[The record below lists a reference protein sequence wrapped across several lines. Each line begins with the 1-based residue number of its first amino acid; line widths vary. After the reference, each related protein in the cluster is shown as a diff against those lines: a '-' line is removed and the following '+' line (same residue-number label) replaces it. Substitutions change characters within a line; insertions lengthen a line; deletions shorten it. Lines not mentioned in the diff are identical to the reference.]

1 MIKLK
6 HTLLAVLLPLMAG
19 CADNNIGFDPVENV
33 PAGVYVSGSST
44 EFSRPIATGQLVAK
58 AHENILSH
66 NVWLTTSGGLRISYV
81 GDDGHPVYYGG
92 QITSTDAASGVMEC
106 QLGEGNGE
114 ITVPAEGLYTLVVS
128 KQKKKLT
135 IIPVKLYVRGELAL
149 NDKGDRTLP
158 LAKMEYDR
166 LRHVVTWSNAD
177 STEFVLPTEYAFAYA
192 DGKPVVVTDD
202 NEAEADTFA
211 TVLTGTGKSVRTNV
225 LNAKYAP
232 LTAKSDVNLRFTLKG
247 QYAINVQYSVLD
259 NAFTARVGGDGVE
272 ATGLSEHLYMAGD
285 GVGSWNSPQMVTMT
299 PVGAAGNGEFWGLGY
314 VKAGK
319 TLAWS
324 TSPDG
329 ANTVKTFNTVVGTKL
344 DDNGQA
350 AVEQTGLYLV
360 YVDLNRKLLAF
371 EKPEVYGTGE
381 CFGGEEIKAD
391 VAGNKLSLNTSNT
404 GALKLYATSKYNARD
419 WNTMLLTIENG
430 KLVYPGLNTA
440 NVPTVPVAKQTTV
453 NLNVAEGSADFGEP
467 TPESKIS
474 GSVDQ
479 LYLTGDAFGQWNWA
493 SPGVVS
499 LENGYA
505 GKSRWF
511 YIAYLK
517 AGTGVKFSE
526 EKAFGNGNFATL
538 ATSTGFTVQN
548 NRAVVA
554 ADGIYMIYVGLDSR
568 EVAIEPVKLQAW
580 SGSSSATFTVDA
592 DGKSMSVTLPETGRV
607 RMYPSI
613 PTFKH
618 VNKFGD
624 WKREVYVDPETG
636 EFLFRK
642 QGAPEPN
649 KDYVWTAGTKITI
662 NFETMKATIVK
673 P

>member
-1 MIKLK
+1 
-6 HTLLAVLLPLMAG
+6 
-19 CADNNIGFDPVENV
+19 
-33 PAGVYVSGSST
+33 
-44 EFSRPIATGQLVAK
+44 
-58 AHENILSH
+58 
-66 NVWLTTSGGLRISYV
+66 
-81 GDDGHPVYYGG
+81 
-92 QITSTDAASGVMEC
+92 
-106 QLGEGNGE
+106 
-114 ITVPAEGLYTLVVS
+114 
-128 KQKKKLT
+128 
-135 IIPVKLYVRGELAL
+135 
-149 NDKGDRTLP
+149 
-158 LAKMEYDR
+158 
-166 LRHVVTWSNAD
+166 
-177 STEFVLPTEYAFAYA
+177 
-192 DGKPVVVTDD
+192 
-202 NEAEADTFA
+202 
-211 TVLTGTGKSVRTNV
+211 
-225 LNAKYAP
+225 
-232 LTAKSDVNLRFTLKG
+232 
-247 QYAINVQYSVLD
+247 
-259 NAFTARVGGDGVE
+259 
-272 ATGLSEHLYMAGD
+272 MAGD

-299 PVGAAGNGEFWGLGY
+299 PVGAAGNGEFWCLRY
-314 VKAGK
+314 VEAGK
-319 TLAWS
+319 TVAWS

-329 ANTVKTFNTVVGTKL
+329 ANAVKTFNTVVGTKL
-344 DDNGQA
+344 DGNGQA

-381 CFGGEEIKAD
+381 CFGGEEVKAD

-419 WNTMLLTIENG
+419 WNTMLLTIDNG

-440 NVPTVPVAKQTTV
+440 NVPAVPVAKQTTV
-453 NLNVAEGSADFGEP
+453 NLNVAEGSADFGDP

-624 WKREVYVDPETG
+624 WKREVYVDPDTG

>member
-6 HTLLAVLLPLMAG
+6 HTLLAALLPLVAS
-19 CADNNIGFDPVENV
+19 CVDNNIGFDPVENV

-44 EFSRPIATGQLVAK
+44 EFSRPIATGMLAAK
-58 AHENILSH
+58 THENILSH
-66 NVWLTTSGGLRISYV
+66 NVWLSTNGGLRIAYV

-92 QITSTDAASGVMEC
+92 KITATDAASGVMQC
-106 QLGEGNGE
+106 QLEEGNDE
-114 ITVPAEGLYTLVVS
+114 ISVPAEGLYTLVVS
-128 KQKKKLT
+128 KQTKKLT
-135 IIPVKLYVRGELAL
+135 IIPVKFFVQGELAL
-149 NDKGDRTLP
+149 NDKGDRVLP
-158 LAKMEYDR
+158 LAKMEYDH

-177 STEFVLPTEYAFAYA
+177 TTQFVLPTEYTFAFANA
-192 DGKPVVVTDD
+192 KPVVVSDD
-202 NEAEADTFA
+202 NEALADTFA

-247 QYAINVQYSVLD
+247 QYAISVQYSVLD
-259 NAFTARVGGDGVE
+259 KAFTARVGGEGVE
-272 ATGLSEHLYMAGD
+272 ATGLSEQLYMAGT
-285 GVGSWNSPQMVTMT
+285 GVGAWNSPQMVTMT
-299 PVGAAGNGEFWGLGY
+299 PVGAAGNGEFWCLRY
-314 VKAGK
+314 VEAGK
-319 TLAWS
+319 TVALS

-329 ANTVKTFNTVVGTKL
+329 ANSVSAFSSVVGATI
-344 DDNGQA
+344 DGNGQA
-350 AVEQTGLYLV
+350 TVSQTGLYLV

-381 CFGGEEIKAD
+381 CFGGGEVKAD
-391 VAGNKLSLNTSNT
+391 IVGDKLSLNTSST

-419 WNTMLLTIENG
+419 WNTMLLTINNG
-430 KLVYPGLNTA
+430 KLVYPGLNTN
-440 NVPTVPVAKQTTV
+440 NVPAVPVAKQTTV
-453 NLNVAEGSADFGEP
+453 NLNVAEGNADFGDP
-467 TPESKIS
+467 TPENKLP
-474 GSVDQ
+474 GSVDN
-479 LYLTGDAFGQWNWA
+479 LYLTGDAFGGWNWA

-511 YIAYLK
+511 YITYLK
-517 AGTGVKFSE
+517 AGTGVQFSD

-548 NRAVVA
+548 NRAIVA
-554 ADGIYMIYVGLDSR
+554 NDGIYMIYVGLDSR

-580 SGSSSATFTVDA
+580 SGSSSATFTVDP
-592 DGKSMSVTLPETGRV
+592 DGKSMSATLPETGRM

-613 PTFKH
+613 PTFNH
-618 VNKFGD
+618 VKKFGD
-624 WKREVYVDPETG
+624 WKREVYVVPETG
-636 EFLFRK
+636 EFLYRK
-642 QGAPEPN
+642 QGDPEPN

>member
-33 PAGVYVSGSST
+33 PAGIYVSGSST

-66 NVWLTTSGGLRISYV
+66 NVWLTTNGGLRISYV

-192 DGKPVVVTDD
+192 DGKPVVVSDD
-202 NEAEADTFA
+202 KEAEADTFA

-299 PVGAAGNGEFWGLGY
+299 PVGAAGNGEFWCLRY
-314 VKAGK
+314 VEAGK

-329 ANTVKTFNTVVGTKL
+329 ANAVKTFNTVVGTKL
-344 DDNGQA
+344 DGNGQA
-350 AVEQTGLYLV
+350 AVAQTGLYLV

-381 CFGGEEIKAD
+381 CFGGEEVKAD

-404 GALKLYATSKYNARD
+404 GVLKLYATSKYNARD

-440 NVPTVPVAKQTTV
+440 NVPAVPVAKQTTV
-453 NLNVAEGSADFGEP
+453 NLNVAEGSADFGDP

-479 LYLTGDAFGQWNWA
+479 LYLVGVAFGQWNWA

-511 YIAYLK
+511 YMAYLK

-624 WKREVYVDPETG
+624 WKREVYVDPDTG